1 MVLFDYTAVRH
12 APRGRQRAEQQDNS
26 NETHPLV
33 GRHRIMK
40 PNKITLSAHQVVCDM
55 TALPDENFFV
65 LAVTLDGGRTCR
77 FYITGERA
85 PNHECPVMLSLTDGT
100 GSEWRQVGF
109 MSFYGEMDPQMSLT
123 PFTRVVAPMG
133 GTLVDTE
140 FNPFFSDKTRTKFVA
155 SLIAKLEK
163 SNAPA

>member
-1 MVLFDYTAVRH
+1 MLR
-12 APRGRQRAEQQDNS
+12 RASPGDAAADGAEKDNHHHER
-26 NETHPLV
+26 NEAHPPV

-85 PNHECPVMLSLTDGT
+85 PNHECPVMLSVTDGA

-109 MSFYGEMDPQMSLT
+109 MSFYGEMDPHMSLT

-140 FNPFFSDKTRTKFVA
+140 FNPFFSDKTRTKFVSA
-155 SLIAKLEK
+155 LIAKLEK
-163 SNAPA
+163 RNAPA